1 MGIARKL
8 EGVHQDLT
16 LLSEQWKVIGSPP
29 NIENLE
35 RIDDLIEDIR
45 EAIMEYQVCA
55 SNYSSRSR
63 LTFVLDFIARRD
75 LLRQS
80 PAHREFHP
88 LALRPRGLTS
98 G

>member
-16 LLSEQWKVIGSPP
+16 LLSEQGKVMGSPP
-29 NIENLE
+29 NIENWE

-55 SNYSSRSR
+55 SKYSSRSR
-63 LTFVLDFIARRD
+63 LTFVLDFIARRHVRHE
-75 LLRQS
+75 L